1 MSTNNCFSFARIGM
15 VMKRDFME
23 NWKRNLYVFLGI
35 FIAFLAVYLFNM
47 SAYNELWTETYKE
60 VSQYVNPH
68 TASFAFITSF
78 SLFYFVT
85 EMMRNMRT
93 KENRL
98 SYLML
103 PASMLEKF
111 VSRALYVTVGTM
123 LMVFVASLLAE
134 AVHWVFMPFF
144 DDIPDKFRICVWPEA
159 WGNVWETIN
168 PFQKRVYYIVSEG
181 TSPEVWQRVEKSG
194 FFLIMMV
201 YWMALWWHS
210 LYIIGGNYFG
220 KYAFFK
226 TTGTLILLGVVI
238 GYMLSNV
245 NPKECFGWFE
255 EFVINNEEWLTEE
268 VVAGVVGFIIF
279 CFTSFN
285 WWLSYKL
292 FTRRQVIEPK
302 FRLL

>member
-1 MSTNNCFSFARIGM
+1 MSTNNCFSFARLGM

-23 NWKRNLYVFLGI
+23 NWKRNLYDFLGI

-47 SAYNELWTETYKE
+47 SAYNESWTETYKE

-78 SLFYFVT
+78 SLFYFAT

-134 AVHWVFMPFF
+134 AVHWAFMPFF

-220 KYAFFK
+220 K
-226 TTGTLILLGVVI
+226 
-238 GYMLSNV
+238 
-245 NPKECFGWFE
+245 
-255 EFVINNEEWLTEE
+255 
-268 VVAGVVGFIIF
+268 
-279 CFTSFN
+279 
-285 WWLSYKL
+285 
-292 FTRRQVIEPK
+292 
-302 FRLL
+302 

>member
-1 MSTNNCFSFARIGM
+1 MSTNNCFSFARLRM

-47 SAYNELWTETYKE
+47 AEYNESWTETYKE

-78 SLFYFVT
+78 SLFYFAT

-159 WGNVWETIN
+159 WGNVWETI
-168 PFQKRVYYIVSEG
+168 
-181 TSPEVWQRVEKSG
+181 SPVQTRMDMVGSYESYQLVEKSMFYEIQMG
-194 FFLIMMV
+194 YML
-201 YWMALWWHS
+201 ALWSHS
-210 LYIIGGNYFG
+210 LFILGGNYFG
-220 KYAFFK
+220 KHAFLK
-226 TTGTLILLGVVI
+226 TVVSMILLGIVLSYVASLLDI
-238 GYMLSNV
+238 GEVWAFINQFKDFLRQISV
-245 NPKECFGWFE
+245 DHVCIFLA
-255 EFVINNEEWLTEE
+255 FV
-268 VVAGVVGFIIF
+268 FF
-279 CFTSFN
+279 CFTVLN